1 MFELKVTGLV
11 LATGEATFVDD
22 MPTFSNELFMAPVLR
37 FSLHYNLSFEATM
50 NNDHIHH
57 E

>member
-22 MPTFSNELFMAPVLR
+22 MPNFSNELFMAPVLR
-37 FSLHYNLSFEATM
+37 LVFLTL
-50 NNDHIHH
+50 
-57 E
+57 

>member
-22 MPTFSNELFMAPVLR
+22 MPNFSNELFMAPVLR
-37 FSLHYNLSFEATM
+37 LVFLTLGSF
-50 NNDHIHH
+50 I
-57 E
+57 

>member
-1 MFELKVTGLV
+1 MTGLV

-37 FSLHYNLSFEATM
+37 YDDYSLFIKS
-50 NNDHIHH
+50 
-57 E
+57 

>member
-37 FSLHYNLSFEATM
+37 YVGFPYIMIFHLKQQ
-50 NNDHIHH
+50 
-57 E
+57 